1 MSTPDFVYIAGDATK
16 TPVNFST
23 QPKGTPLVFVSRGK
37 EYPWNRRPSPVRLV
51 YLASDDAKTPLT
63 IEDVAQLA
71 PDTDI
76 IVENNGRPF
85 RTKAGTVHLPAP
97 VTLDVLSKWVRMNHS
112 DRGGSNKPRDPSS
125 F

>member
-1 MSTPDFVYIAGDATK
+1 MSTPDFVYVAGDATK
-16 TPVNFST
+16 TPVDFQS

-71 PDTDI
+71 PDI
-76 IVENNGRPF
+76 IVENDGRPF
-85 RTKAGTVHLPAP
+85 KTQAGTVHLPAP
-97 VTLDVLSKWVRMNHS
+97 VTMEVLSKWVRQNHS
-112 DRGGSNKPRDPSS
+112 DKGGSNKPGDPST